1 MLLTALSMLY
11 HLFRAAV
18 TGRVMSLDLTKF
30 TTYLRTKNQQLKRRE
45 IDGSLA
51 GANNARPHTST
62 MLYTVETP
70 SPVEPSRVKYYR
82 KHFGSRFRATFLI
95 LYKSDGMANGQY
107 TASITY
113 ALARNARRLF
123 EIERSVHRCLV
134 WKNSLKYLKITS
146 KLFYDFRISIGK

>member
-45 IDGSLA
+45 IDGSLT

-95 LYKSDGMANGQY
+95 LYKSDGMANIRHLLR
-107 TASITY
+107 THLREMRA
-113 ALARNARRLF
+113 
-123 EIERSVHRCLV
+123 V
-134 WKNSLKYLKITS
+134 YLKSNVPFTVV
-146 KLFYDFRISIGK
+146 